1 MLNSVIWGEILM
13 TYRQI
18 ETSRELRLWIKDV
31 IFPCIIIG
39 VIAYKNKDKIKEKAD
54 DIISKFK
61 AKHE

>member
-1 MLNSVIWGEILM
+1 M

-31 IFPCIIIG
+31 IVPCVIIG
-39 VIAYKNKDKIKEKAD
+39 VIAYKNKDKIKEKTD
-54 DIISKFK
+54 GIISKFK